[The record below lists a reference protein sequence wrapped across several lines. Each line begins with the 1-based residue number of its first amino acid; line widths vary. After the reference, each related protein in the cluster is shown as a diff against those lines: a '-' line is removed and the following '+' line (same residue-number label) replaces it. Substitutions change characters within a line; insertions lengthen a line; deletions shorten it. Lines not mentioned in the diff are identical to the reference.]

1 MRRETFLEALHRVS
15 RAVPFLP
22 FTVELMNGIRI
33 VSKHPEAI
41 RMEADLAL
49 YTEPDGTA
57 QLFDAG
63 SVARFVAQAIPP
75 GAE

>member
-1 MRRETFLEALHRVS
+1 MRRETFLEALHRMS

-41 RMEADLAL
+41 RMEEDLAV
-49 YTEPDGTA
+49 YVEPDGTA

-63 SVARFVAQAIPP
+63 SVARFVVQAIPP

>member
-1 MRRETFLEALHRVS
+1 MS
-15 RAVPFLP
+15 RQVPFLP
-22 FTVELMNGIRI
+22 FTVELVNGIRI

-41 RMEADLAL
+41 RMEEDLAV

-57 QLFDAG
+57 QLFDAL
-63 SVARFVAQAIPP
+63 SVARFVSQAIPP